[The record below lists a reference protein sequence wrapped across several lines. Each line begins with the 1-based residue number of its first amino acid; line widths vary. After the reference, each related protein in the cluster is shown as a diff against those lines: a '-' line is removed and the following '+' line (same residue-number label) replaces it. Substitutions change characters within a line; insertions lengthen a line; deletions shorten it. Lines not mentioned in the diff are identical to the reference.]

1 MVTERINRE
10 TDMDRGLFISF
21 EGPDG
26 SGKSTQI
33 EFLKEFFQEIEVP
46 CVFTREPGGT
56 HIGEEIREIILDK
69 HNNDMSDL
77 TEAFL
82 YAASRSQHVEQVI
95 RPALER
101 GFVVVCDRF
110 VDSSI
115 AYQGYARGLGNVV
128 AEINRLATGN
138 LLPDVTFFF
147 DIDPKI
153 SKKRISSGERDR
165 LESEKIR
172 FHRKVYQGYKALAEN
187 EPDRIVTVNGTET
200 IEEMRDFILSHIRD
214 ILQERGVL

>member
-1 MVTERINRE
+1 MK
-10 TDMDRGLFISF
+10 RGLFISF

-33 EFLKEFFQEIEVP
+33 EYLKDFFQEKGIS

-69 HNNDMSDL
+69 QNNEMTDL

-101 GFVVVCDRF
+101 GQVVVCDRF

-115 AYQGYARGLGNVV
+115 AYQGYARGLGEVV
-128 AEINRLATGN
+128 ADINRYATEN
-138 LLPDVTFFF
+138 LLPDITFFI
-147 DIDPKI
+147 DVDPKI
-153 SKKRISSGERDR
+153 GKKRISSGERDR

-172 FHRKVYQGYKALAEN
+172 FHRKVYQGYVTMAEK
-187 EPDRIVTVNGTET
+187 EPDRIVTVDGSGTR
-200 IEEMRDFILSHIRD
+200 EEMRAFILEH
-214 ILQERGVL
+214 LNVVLKERGLL

>member
-1 MVTERINRE
+1 ME
-10 TDMDRGLFISF
+10 RGLFISF

-33 EFLKEFFQEIEVP
+33 EYLKEYFLEREIA

-69 HNNDMSDL
+69 QNNDMTDL

-95 RPALER
+95 QPALEA
-101 GFVVVCDRF
+101 GKVVVCDRF

-115 AYQGYARGLGNVV
+115 AYQGYARGLGDLVE
-128 AEINRLATGN
+128 EINRYATGN
-138 LLPDVTFFF
+138 LLPDITFFI
-147 DIDPKI
+147 DVDPKVG
-153 SKKRISSGERDR
+153 KRRISSDERDR
-165 LESEKIR
+165 LES
-172 FHRKVYQGYKALAEN
+172 
-187 EPDRIVTVNGTET
+187 
-200 IEEMRDFILSHIRD
+200 
-214 ILQERGVL
+214 

>member
-1 MVTERINRE
+1 ME
-10 TDMDRGLFISF
+10 RGLFISF

-33 EFLKEFFQEIEVP
+33 EYLKEYFLEREIA

-69 HNNDMSDL
+69 QNNDMTDL

-95 RPALER
+95 QPALEA
-101 GFVVVCDRF
+101 GKVVVCDRF

-115 AYQGYARGLGNVV
+115 AYQGYARGLGDLVE
-128 AEINRLATGN
+128 EINRYATGN
-138 LLPDVTFFF
+138 LLPDITFFI
-147 DIDPKI
+147 DVDPKVG
-153 SKKRISSGERDR
+153 KKRISSGERDR

-172 FHRKVYQGYKALAEN
+172 FHRKVYQGYIAMAEKD
-187 EPDRIVTVNGTET
+187 PDRIVTVDGSGTR
-200 IEEMRDFILSHIRD
+200 EEMRDFIMEHLTVV
-214 ILQERGVL
+214 LKERGML